1 MKRYQSLK
9 GKKVFWEVLKKGRR
23 FYEREIQII
32 VYHVVC
38 SEDFFYNSNN
48 DTPLNLVKVGIQIQ
62 KKYGN
67 SVKRNLAKR
76 RIRAICSELLRGV
89 NNNFYIIIRPLEN
102 FKNLKYEDTQNKM
115 RMLFNKAGVT
125 DSI

>member
-32 VYHVVC
+32 VYHVVG
-38 SEDFFYNSNN
+38 SEDFFYKSNN

-67 SVKRNLAKR
+67 SVKRNLTKR

-102 FKNLKYEDTQNKM
+102 FKNLNYKDSQNIINL
-115 RMLFNKAGVT
+115 LFNKAGVIS
-125 DSI
+125 SI

>member
-1 MKRYQSLK
+1 VKRYQSLK
-9 GKKVFWEVLKKGRR
+9 GKKAFWEVLKKGRR

-32 VYHVVC
+32 VYHVVG
-38 SEDFFYNSNN
+38 SEEFFNKNNN

-62 KKYGN
+62 RKYGN

-76 RIRAICSELLRGV
+76 RIRAICRELLQGV

-102 FKNLKYEDTQNKM
+102 FRNLNYKDSQNIINL
-115 RMLFNKAGVT
+115 LFSKAGVIS
-125 DSI
+125 SI

>member
-1 MKRYQSLK
+1 VKRYQSLK

-32 VYHVVC
+32 VYHFVG
-38 SEDFFYNSNN
+38 SEDFFYKNN
-48 DTPLNLVKVGIQIQ
+48 NTPLNLVKVGIQIQ

-76 RIRAICSELLRGV
+76 RIRAICSELLQGV

-102 FKNLKYEDTQNKM
+102 FKNLKYEDIQNKIT
-115 RMLFNKAGVT
+115 MLFNKAGVT
-125 DSI
+125 GSI

>member
-1 MKRYQSLK
+1 VKRYQSLK

-32 VYHVVC
+32 VYHAAG
-38 SEDFFYNSNN
+38 SKDFFYKSNN

-67 SVKRNLAKR
+67 SVTRNLTKR
-76 RIRAICSELLRGV
+76 RIRAICRELLQGV
-89 NNNFYIIIRPLEN
+89 NNNFCIIIRPLEN
-102 FKNLKYEDTQNKM
+102 FKILNYEDSQKLIGQ
-115 RMLFNKAGVT
+115 LFNKAGVI
-125 DSI
+125 S